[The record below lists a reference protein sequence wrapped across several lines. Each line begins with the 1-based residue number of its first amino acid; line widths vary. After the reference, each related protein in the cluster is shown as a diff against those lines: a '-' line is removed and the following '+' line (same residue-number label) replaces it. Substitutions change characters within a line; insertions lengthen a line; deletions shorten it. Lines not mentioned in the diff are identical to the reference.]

1 MSKLRNAARGR
12 GCMVRLPEV
21 CNHNSE
27 TVILAHYRMAG
38 LSGVGMKPD
47 DALGAWSCSS
57 CHDAIDRRSHME
69 LERDYVRLAHL
80 EGVMRTLAVLR
91 SEKLL

>member
-1 MSKLRNAARGR
+1 MNLRKQARGR
-12 GCMVRLPEV
+12 GCMVRLPEI

-27 TVILAHYRMAG
+27 TVVLAHYRMAG

>member
-1 MSKLRNAARGR
+1 MNLRKQARGR
-12 GCMVRLPEV
+12 GCMVRLPEI

-27 TVILAHYRMAG
+27 TVVLAHYRMAG

-57 CHDAIDRRSHME
+57 CHDAIDRRSHMG

>member
-1 MSKLRNAARGR
+1 
-12 GCMVRLPEV
+12 MVRLPEI

-27 TVILAHYRMAG
+27 TVVLAHYRMAG

-57 CHDAIDRRSHME
+57 CHDAIDRRSHMG

>member
-1 MSKLRNAARGR
+1 
-12 GCMVRLPEV
+12 MVRLPEV

-27 TVILAHYRMAG
+27 TVVLAHYRMSG

-57 CHDAIDRRSHME
+57 CHDAIDRRTHME

>member
-1 MSKLRNAARGR
+1 
-12 GCMVRLPEV
+12 MVRLPEI

-27 TVILAHYRMAG
+27 TVVLAHYRMAG
-38 LSGVGMKPD
+38 LCGVGMKPD

>member
-1 MSKLRNAARGR
+1 MNLRKQARGR

-27 TVILAHYRMAG
+27 TVVLAHYRMAG

-69 LERDYVRLAHL
+69 LEHDYVRLAHL

>member
-1 MSKLRNAARGR
+1 M
-12 GCMVRLPEV
+12 
-21 CNHNSE
+21 
-27 TVILAHYRMAG
+27 LAHYRMAG